1 MPTSRSSFSTAARAG
16 AYQPS
21 QTHSHSTASQGPSLT
36 LTLWIHDSII
46 HKEEA
51 WLNYNLFPPGACK
64 PGDIVEVRRVPCS
77 NRPRKGGNHS
87 ASEGGG
93 GSSSAEGRIES
104 GEDENVGA
112 EKRRSGVTM
121 RRSKSDPVG
130 VAPAGAQEG
139 ANLLLVVKEME
150 KDMLVKQP
158 TMQVYILLLCPPL

>member
-1 MPTSRSSFSTAARAG
+1 M
-16 AYQPS
+16 
-21 QTHSHSTASQGPSLT
+21 
-36 LTLWIHDSII
+36 
-46 HKEEA
+46 
-51 WLNYNLFPPGACK
+51 
-64 PGDIVEVRRVPCS
+64 
-77 NRPRKGGNHS
+77 
-87 ASEGGG
+87 
-93 GSSSAEGRIES
+93 
-104 GEDENVGA
+104 GA